1 MEIIVETCFSKFNL
15 LSISIPESVTES
27 TDEMIIELFVFKSYL
42 FSFLSQLDN
51 SVIIAW
57 NVSGFTIISFI
68 LNQSMADLLSF
79 SNILMSSSILSV
91 AANIVLL
98 SAKVQRL

>member
-15 LSISIPESVTES
+15 LSLSIPESVTES

-68 LNQSMADLLSF
+68 LNQSMADLLYF
-79 SNILMSSSILSV
+79 SNTFLSSSILFLV
-91 AANIVLL
+91 AYIVLP
-98 SAKVQRL
+98 SEKFAS